1 MLCVSCVFG
10 VYNGSQIVMTDT
22 HMNKNKM
29 MDAMRGMA
37 VAAMVGAA
45 VVAVPMSLGLNVATA
60 AESTVQASGK
70 QAKQDLKDM
79 LSKLSAFSAQFKQEL
94 SDRDGSLVA
103 DGAGELYLKRPDQ
116 FIMYTHEPDPTVLYT
131 KGKDIYFYD
140 EGVNQVSI
148 FTSANLS
155 SNPMM
160 LLSGTDDSVW
170 DDYKISRYG
179 DRFTLTPIKSQ
190 EIRSLTISFMPAS
203 KSKDGV
209 QLLDSLTLRMDDGNT
224 NFYLFSKQ
232 TAMAPDAKFN
242 FKYPADAEVDDQR

>member
-1 MLCVSCVFG
+1 
-10 VYNGSQIVMTDT
+10 
-22 HMNKNKM
+22 MNRNKM
-29 MDAMRGMA
+29 MDAMRNMA
-37 VAAMVGAA
+37 VASVIGAA
-45 VVAVPMSLGLNVATA
+45 VLVTPLGLSMSVATA
-60 AESTVQASGK
+60 AESTVQVSGE

-94 SDRDGSLVA
+94 SDRDNNLVA
-103 DGAGELYLKRPDQ
+103 DGAGELYLKRPDR
-116 FIMYTHEPDPTVLYT
+116 FIMYTNEPDPTVLYT

-160 LLSGTDDSVW
+160 LLSGTDDTVW

-179 DRFTLTPIKSQ
+179 DRFTLTPIKGQ
-190 EIRSLTISFMPAS
+190 EIRSLTISFVPVA

-232 TAMAPDAKFN
+232 TSSAPEAKFN
-242 FKYPADAEVDDQR
+242 FKFPDDAEVDDQR